1 MTGLGAAV
9 PPPPLLMSEHG
20 SRKES
25 AVLILDFDGVV
36 CDALDECALVTWL
49 GKPGNEPEAT
59 GQASLKR
66 LPPEFRSVFRHVRDY
81 ARLLDHFMVAHLP
94 GASTVRSQAEFDAL
108 FASIPADEVATFVRR
123 ASAARDLLR
132 ERDAQFWL
140 GMHTLYPG
148 IAELLVRHAGRTA
161 IVTAKDTLSV
171 RAILDFHGLGHT
183 VAAVVGECSDK
194 VGAVRELCEQAG
206 IPPSAAVFIDDN
218 LTNVRRVAATGARS
232 LWARWGYGTPEHAA
246 EAAALRIPEI
256 RLADLASVTV

>member
-1 MTGLGAAV
+1 
-9 PPPPLLMSEHG
+9 
-20 SRKES
+20 
-25 AVLILDFDGVV
+25 VLILDFDGVV

-132 ERDAQFWL
+132 
-140 GMHTLYPG
+140 
-148 IAELLVRHAGRTA
+148 
-161 IVTAKDTLSV
+161 
-171 RAILDFHGLGHT
+171 
-183 VAAVVGECSDK
+183 
-194 VGAVRELCEQAG
+194 
-206 IPPSAAVFIDDN
+206 
-218 LTNVRRVAATGARS
+218 
-232 LWARWGYGTPEHAA
+232 
-246 EAAALRIPEI
+246 
-256 RLADLASVTV
+256 